1 MSCPRA
7 KVVFPT
13 AVSHILTCCSLWG
26 IAGVGC
32 PRCLLDWGVL
42 RMPQAALDALSSSCE
57 ETSDKE
63 GGETGCKRTPV
74 SGVLLLASQ
83 GKIAHC
89 CLNWKKFCIWDA
101 EGK

>member
-13 AVSHILTCCSLWG
+13 AVSHILTCRSLWG

-63 GGETGCKRTPV
+63 GGRNWVQEDTCEWSPAVGKPGKNCTLLPELEKVLHLGC
-74 SGVLLLASQ
+74 
-83 GKIAHC
+83 
-89 CLNWKKFCIWDA
+89 
-101 EGK
+101 